1 MRVDPS
7 HILDAA
13 QRVFARDGV
22 DGGSV
27 RAIAKEAKCD
37 ASLLYYHFENKEA
50 IFVAIL
56 ENKFSSFTP
65 ILENTT
71 NDYRTLRDAKGRRY
85 CNESGRTPLQEAL
98 WQILKAFR
106 KHIQNDVSFR
116 NMMHNS
122 VAETQGFAQ
131 NKVMNYVL
139 RVIQIVRK
147 LFSDGVESGELRDDI
162 NLDTTTFFYI
172 RTCVE
177 IFNFFPLLNAK
188 TILMPL
194 EDAFDL
200 AEKQW
205 FQLFWRGI
213 VNNSTHNEESP

>member
-1 MRVDPS
+1 V
-7 HILDAA
+7 
-13 QRVFARDGV
+13 
-22 DGGSV
+22 
-27 RAIAKEAKCD
+27 
-37 ASLLYYHFENKEA
+37 
-50 IFVAIL
+50 
-56 ENKFSSFTP
+56 
-65 ILENTT
+65 
-71 NDYRTLRDAKGRRY
+71 
-85 CNESGRTPLQEAL
+85 
-98 WQILKAFR
+98 
-106 KHIQNDVSFR
+106 QNDVSFR

-122 VAETQGFAQ
+122 VAENQGFAR

-147 LFSDGVESGELRDDI
+147 LFSNGVESGELRDDI
-162 NLDTTTFFYI
+162 NLDITTFFFI

-200 AEKQW
+200 AEQQW

-213 VNNSTHNEESP
+213 ANSSKPSEESL